1 MSKLI
6 KTTNTDIEVKAIE
19 IKVVEI
25 EDYSFELDEKIPC
38 VDVYYY
44 IDKGKAFVEAIVEEV
59 KEIVSIKDL
68 KRVALN
74 WFFNN
79 VEIVKEIEDQ

>member
-6 KTTNTDIEVKAIE
+6 KTTNTDIEVHTIKV
-19 IKVVEI
+19 KVVEI
-25 EDYSFELDEKIPC
+25 GDCSFEMDDRYPWIEVYFLGDEKLSIAE
-38 VDVYYY
+38 
-44 IDKGKAFVEAIVEEV
+44 IDGEEV
-59 KEIVSIKDL
+59 EGIVSIEEL
-68 KRVALN
+68 KVVALN

>member
-44 IDKGKAFVEAIVEEV
+44 SDKGKVFVEAIVEEV

-68 KRVALN
+68 KRIALN

>member
-6 KTTNTDIEVKAIE
+6 KTTNTNIEVNTSE

-25 EDYSFELDEKIPC
+25 GNYSFEVDIRYPWVTVYFLGDNEKMF
-38 VDVYYY
+38 VAE
-44 IDKGKAFVEAIVEEV
+44 IDGKEAEG
-59 KEIVSIKDL
+59 IVSIEEL
-68 KRVALN
+68 EIVALN

-79 VEIVKEIEDQ
+79 VEIVKEIVD